1 MGWWQKRHVRA
12 QGIAGQLSW
21 VIGGAE
27 VNSVHFCQ
35 SIIDLAHTHID
46 AEIPKYWSGQTELI
60 ICNEDNV
67 IENFW
72 VSAGQMLHNANKC
85 NL

>member
-27 VNSVHFCQ
+27 VNPVHFCQ
-35 SIIDLAHTHID
+35 SIIGLAHARID
-46 AEIPKYWSGQTELI
+46 AEIPKY
-60 ICNEDNV
+60 
-67 IENFW
+67 
-72 VSAGQMLHNANKC
+72 
-85 NL
+85 